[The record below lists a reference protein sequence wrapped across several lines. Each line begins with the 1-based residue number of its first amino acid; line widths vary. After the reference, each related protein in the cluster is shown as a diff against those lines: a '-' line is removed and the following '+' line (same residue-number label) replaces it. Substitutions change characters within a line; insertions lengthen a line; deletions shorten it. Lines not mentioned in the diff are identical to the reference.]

1 MSIAFELSKHQR
13 ELFHSDGYLIVPN
26 LFSSDEVKAIQHIT
40 ELVLCDDPARID
52 RHDADGLTTKLSLRN
67 SVGEDVYGAT
77 VRCERVARTAEALLE
92 AEVYHYHHK
101 VMIKDPRVGGAWEW
115 HQDYGYWY
123 ENGCLRPDM
132 LSCMI
137 AITAASSANGCVD
150 VVPGSHKLGRLEHVE
165 VNDQVVADPV
175 RVDVAVKRY
184 GSVACELEAG
194 DGVFFHC
201 NLLHRSLSNQSYEP
215 RLSLI
220 NCYNTRENDPFL
232 EHHHPQYSPLSIVDD
247 SEVLRAAG
255 RQLATLRSE
264 DFNEG

>member
-1 MSIAFELSKHQR
+1 MNPFFQLSTR
-13 ELFHSDGYLIVPN
+13 ERARFHSEGYLIVPQ
-26 LFSSDEVKAIQHIT
+26 LFSGEEVVAIQRIT
-40 ELVLCDDPARID
+40 ELVLRDDPSRID

-67 SVGEDVYGAT
+67 SIRDDVYGAT
-77 VRCERVARTAEALLE
+77 VRCERVAKTAEALLE

-101 VMIKDPRVGGAWEW
+101 VMVKEQFVGGAWEW

-137 AITAASSANGCVD
+137 AITAANSANGCVD
-150 VVPGSHKLGRLEHVE
+150 VVPGSHKLGRLEHVA
-165 VNDQVVADPV
+165 VNDQVVADPA
-175 RVDVAVKRY
+175 RVDVAIERY
-184 GSVACELEAG
+184 GSVPCELDAG

-201 NLLHRSLSNQSYEP
+201 NLLHRSMSNQSSQP

-220 NCYNTRENDPFL
+220 NCYNTRDNDPFIA
-232 EHHHPQYSPLSIVDD
+232 HHHPQYSRLSIVEDA
-247 SEVLRAAG
+247 EVLRAAD
-255 RQLATLRSE
+255 RQLAALQGE